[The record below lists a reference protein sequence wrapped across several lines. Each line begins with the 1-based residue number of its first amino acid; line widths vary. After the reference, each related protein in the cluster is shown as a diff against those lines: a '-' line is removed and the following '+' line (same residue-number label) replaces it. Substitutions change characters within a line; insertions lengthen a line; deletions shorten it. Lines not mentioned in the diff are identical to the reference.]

1 MIVVDITD
9 MDLEN
14 AEKLYSFECLNNS
27 VMGGKSNIYGAI
39 GEVAVEKYLKSK
51 NRVVDFESTFDYD
64 MIVSGKK
71 IDVKTKRTT
80 VVPKDDYLC
89 SVAAFNTKQKCD
101 YYVFARVSEKKDVA
115 YILGYISKGDFY
127 SRSTFYKKGDIDVNG
142 FVFKADNYSIKV
154 KDLNNF

>member
-1 MIVVDITD
+1 MIVVDITSV
-9 MDLEN
+9 DLEN
-14 AEKLYSFECLNNS
+14 AEKLYSFHCLNNS
-27 VMGGKSNIYGAI
+27 VMEGKSNIYGAI
-39 GEVAVEKYLKSK
+39 GELALEKYLKSK
-51 NRVVDFESTFDYD
+51 NRVVDFKSTFDYD

-89 SVAAFNTKQKCD
+89 SVAAFNTKQRCD
-101 YYVFARVSEKKDVA
+101 YYVFTRVSEKKDVA

-142 FVFKADNYSIKV
+142 FVFKADNYSIKI
-154 KDLNNF
+154 KDLNKF

>member
-1 MIVVDITD
+1 MIVVDITRQ
-9 MDLEN
+9 DLEK

-39 GEVAVEKYLKSK
+39 GEVALEKYLKSK

-89 SVAAFNTKQKCD
+89 SVAAFNTKQRCD

-115 YILGYISKGDFY
+115 YILGYMSKEDFY
-127 SRSTFYKKGDIDVNG
+127 SMSIFYKRGDIDVNG
-142 FVFKADNYSIKV
+142 FVFKTDNYSIKV
-154 KDLNNF
+154 KDLNKF

>member
-1 MIVVDITD
+1 MIVVDITSV
-9 MDLEN
+9 DLEN
-14 AEKLYSFECLNNS
+14 AEKLYGFHCLNNS
-27 VMGGKSNIYGAI
+27 VMEGKSNIYGAI
-39 GEVAVEKYLKSK
+39 GELALEKYLKSK

-89 SVAAFNTKQKCD
+89 SVAAFNTKQRCD
-101 YYVFARVSEKKDVA
+101 YYVFTRVSEKKDVA

-142 FVFKADNYSIKV
+142 FVFKADNYSIKI
-154 KDLNNF
+154 KDLNKF